1 MKIVHLNSPYAGSEK
16 KQLLLFSSFCFL
28 LLIVRMLYTDS
39 FEYRFMGINLFLAW
53 IPYLLVL
60 RIVKLDTKN
69 NRFQIGCLF
78 FLWFI
83 FFPNAPY
90 MLTDIFHLHEFNS
103 VPMWYDLIMLLSF
116 AYTGMMLTFF
126 AFRKLHR
133 KLLVN
138 KSKWVNAAVIFI
150 AFFSCGIG
158 IYLGRY
164 ERWNSWEIITN
175 PSTLTQEF
183 LQLLND
189 NNAMLQ
195 MGSLSLVFATF
206 FTLLYFQL
214 FSKSSIFQISDK
226 A

>member
-1 MKIVHLNSPYAGSEK
+1 MKIVYLQTSYAGSEK
-16 KQLLLFSSFCFL
+16 KQLLLFTMFCFAL
-28 LLIVRMLYTDS
+28 LVVRMFYTQS
-39 FEYRFMGINLFLAW
+39 FEYRFMGINLLLAW
-53 IPYLLVL
+53 IPYLLSI
-60 RIVKLDTKN
+60 RIVKLDART
-69 NRFQIGCLF
+69 NRAQIIGLF

-126 AFRKLHR
+126 SFRKLHR
-133 KLLVN
+133 KLLTN
-138 KSKWVNAAVIFI
+138 NSKLLNTAVIFI
-150 AFFSCGIG
+150 AFFSSGIG

-164 ERWNSWEIITN
+164 ERWNSWEIITK
-175 PSTLTQEF
+175 PSTLTQDF
-183 LQLLND
+183 LLLLNND
-189 NNAMLQ
+189 NALLQ
-195 MGSLSLVFATF
+195 MGALSLVFATF

-214 FSKSSIFQISDK
+214 FGKLSVNQISDK